1 MVIIF
6 KFVPWKAAGAGILAG
21 VAVTEEM
28 AFTTTAD
35 DTFTDQ
41 RASTF
46 TLGAGGATAGG
57 VGAVAVPTG
66 STYTFAS
73 RPQGMAGHKVYAAH
87 SLATGIKTSAS

>member
-1 MVIIF
+1 
-6 KFVPWKAAGAGILAG
+6 
-21 VAVTEEM
+21 M

-73 RPQGMAGHKVYAAH
+73 RPQGMAGHKVYGSFAGNRNKDERELIAQGGRRPH
-87 SLATGIKTSAS
+87 HQN

>member
-1 MVIIF
+1 MAIIS

-21 VAVTEEM
+21 VAGTEEM
-28 AFTTTAD
+28 AFTTTAG

-46 TLGAGGATAGG
+46 TLAAGGATAGG

-73 RPQGMAGHKVYAAH
+73 RPQGMAGQKVYVAH
-87 SLATGIKTSAS
+87 SLATGIRTSAS